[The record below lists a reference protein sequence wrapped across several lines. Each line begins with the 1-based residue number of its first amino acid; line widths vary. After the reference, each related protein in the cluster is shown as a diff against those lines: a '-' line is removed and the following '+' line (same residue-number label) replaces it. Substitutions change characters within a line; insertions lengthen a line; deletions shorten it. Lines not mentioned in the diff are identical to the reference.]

1 MSSILGDW
9 HSPFAMLGVMQV
21 LLLEPNSGVF
31 RLCEKVI
38 YQAVKDRPLYR
49 GNKI

>member
-1 MSSILGDW
+1 MSNILGDW

-31 RLCEKVI
+31 RLCETGDLSSSERSPIV
-38 YQAVKDRPLYR
+38 
-49 GNKI
+49 